1 MANEMAKILVQNRAR
16 TAEVLAPGDDPVDQ
30 QRRDEGGQ
38 SDGEALKNDVERHG
52 EGELEIIAAEVRRFV
67 RVINTDGVLG
77 TNNRAGARL

>member
-38 SDGEALKNDVERHG
+38 SDGEALKNDVERHR
-52 EGELEIIAAEVRRFV
+52 EGELETRQQDGIEVREPWWLHDR
-67 RVINTDGVLG
+67 
-77 TNNRAGARL
+77 